1 MKITH
6 NNNQLNIADVGLK
19 VSLRGWVS
27 KSRRMG
33 GLIFIDLRDQYGIT
47 QLTIDH
53 ESHGFEKAIS
63 LRQEFVVHI
72 TGIVVERKS
81 KNLSLRT
88 GEIEVQIDEIEII
101 NSSEN
106 PPIQVID
113 TTDSLESTRL
123 KYRYLDLRRLE
134 QKKFIIM
141 RSKISQAIRKA
152 LLSKDFHELETP
164 ILGKSTPEGARDF
177 LIPSRIYENQFYAL
191 PQSPQI
197 FKQLYMIAGFEKY
210 FQFARCFRDEDLR
223 ADRQLEFTQI
233 DIEASFVNQEDIIEL
248 IETIM
253 VSTFEEVLKL
263 KIESPF
269 LKITYEDAI
278 KRYGTDKPDTRF
290 DLLIQELDN
299 SYKDSDSPL
308 FSQEKQAYIIVDKLL
323 SRKDLEH
330 LSQNHKTHDGNILT
344 YVKKSTSGFSG
355 PLTKHLKE
363 KQLLTLLRKKEQT
376 LILSTGNFNQVFEPL
391 GRVRTKL
398 GKMLEIVDNNK
409 FNFLWVT
416 DFPLFEYSQEDERL
430 YARHHPFTSPQNE
443 KEMIEKP
450 LKAKSK
456 AYDLVLNGYEIG
468 GGSIR
473 IFKEEVQ
480 QKMFEMLNLNPS
492 EISSKFGFFT
502 EALRY
507 GTPPHGGIALG
518 LDRLVMLMT

>member
-33 GLIFIDLRDQYGIT
+33 GLIFIDLRDQFGIT

-53 ESHGFEKAIS
+53 ESHSYEKAIS
-63 LRQEFVVHI
+63 LRQEFVVYI

-263 KIESPF
+263 KIKSPF

-330 LSQNHKTHDGNILT
+330 LSQIHKTHGGNILT

-363 KQLLTLLRKKEQT
+363 EQLLTLLRKKEQT

-391 GRVRTKL
+391 GTVRSKL
-398 GKMLEIVDNNK
+398 GKMLMRN
-409 FNFLWVT
+409 
-416 DFPLFEYSQEDERL
+416 
-430 YARHHPFTSPQNE
+430 
-443 KEMIEKP
+443 
-450 LKAKSK
+450 
-456 AYDLVLNGYEIG
+456 
-468 GGSIR
+468 
-473 IFKEEVQ
+473 
-480 QKMFEMLNLNPS
+480 
-492 EISSKFGFFT
+492 
-502 EALRY
+502 
-507 GTPPHGGIALG
+507 
-518 LDRLVMLMT
+518 

>member
-1 MKITH
+1 
-6 NNNQLNIADVGLK
+6 
-19 VSLRGWVS
+19 
-27 KSRRMG
+27 
-33 GLIFIDLRDQYGIT
+33 
-47 QLTIDH
+47 
-53 ESHGFEKAIS
+53 
-63 LRQEFVVHI
+63 
-72 TGIVVERKS
+72 
-81 KNLSLRT
+81 
-88 GEIEVQIDEIEII
+88 
-101 NSSEN
+101 
-106 PPIQVID
+106 
-113 TTDSLESTRL
+113 
-123 KYRYLDLRRLE
+123 
-134 QKKFIIM
+134 M

-253 VSTFEEVLKL
+253 VSTFEEILKL

-330 LSQNHKTHDGNILT
+330 LSQIHKTHGGNILT
-344 YVKKSTSGFSG
+344 KNKKSTSGFSG

-363 KQLLTLLRKKEQT
+363 EQLLTLLRKKEQT
-376 LILSTGNFNQVFEPL
+376 LILSTGNFN
-391 GRVRTKL
+391 R
-398 GKMLEIVDNNK
+398 
-409 FNFLWVT
+409 
-416 DFPLFEYSQEDERL
+416 
-430 YARHHPFTSPQNE
+430 
-443 KEMIEKP
+443 
-450 LKAKSK
+450 
-456 AYDLVLNGYEIG
+456 
-468 GGSIR
+468 
-473 IFKEEVQ
+473 
-480 QKMFEMLNLNPS
+480 
-492 EISSKFGFFT
+492 
-502 EALRY
+502 
-507 GTPPHGGIALG
+507 
-518 LDRLVMLMT
+518 